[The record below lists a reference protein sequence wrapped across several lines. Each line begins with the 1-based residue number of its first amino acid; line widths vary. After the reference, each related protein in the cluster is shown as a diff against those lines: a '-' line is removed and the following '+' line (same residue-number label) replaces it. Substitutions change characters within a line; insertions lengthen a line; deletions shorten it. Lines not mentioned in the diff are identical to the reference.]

1 MAEAFGRRSSTL
13 HCSAAVLPYARHV
26 VVVVVVAYGKY
37 EVEQQ
42 PMTTFINLHLYI
54 RSDIC
59 VYV

>member
-1 MAEAFGRRSSTL
+1 MAEAFGGRSRAL

-26 VVVVVVAYGKY
+26 VVVAYGKY
-37 EVEQQ
+37 EVKQQ